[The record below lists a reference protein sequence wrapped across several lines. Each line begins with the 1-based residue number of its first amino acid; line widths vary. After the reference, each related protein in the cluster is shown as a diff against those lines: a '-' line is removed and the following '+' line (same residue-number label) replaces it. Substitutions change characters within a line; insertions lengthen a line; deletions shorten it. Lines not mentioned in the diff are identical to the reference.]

1 MKYDR
6 MKQTDMTASSPH
18 SSTISYMGG
27 IVKRKRL
34 EMNLTQESF
43 SNGICSVSYL
53 SKVENN
59 RMPPNDYFIKEMSK
73 KCGLNLEL
81 CSKEFEDSIVLKR
94 AFKAFYQRDFNVLE
108 SLMKEAFDL
117 ELHQTCELIKLAYS
131 VGMKNFRESRSIF
144 ADLKTMSRHFNRYMR
159 LVYEMLSMIHAFD
172 TQKYTEAL
180 KHLETL
186 EDSSHKDHYINGLR
200 ETYAFLIKQKLCKKT
215 ASLKHF
221 NAALKS
227 LTEYYQP
234 DFLMMLKLY
243 NVYFLIEESEEAA
256 DYALGTIPRCM
267 VPDALLNMYRYMQ
280 IRLSKIMGDTE
291 ETLGKLNGGSGDC
304 WYYRALSLLAKRDPE
319 AVKHHIDDPSEDAL
333 LEKVYC
339 ESLLTECENTYKSY
353 LRDIAF
359 PLSIEKQE
367 ISYINHFA
375 SELIDIARKRSRYK
389 EALAVH
395 TKRSKVISRL
405 HGA

>member
-6 MKQTDMTASSPH
+6 MKHADPYMNTRHPN
-18 SSTISYMGG
+18 TISYMGG
-27 IVKRKRL
+27 IVKRKRQ
-34 EMNLTQESF
+34 EMSLTQESF

-94 AFKAFYQRDFNVLE
+94 AFKAFYQRDLNVLE
-108 SLMKEAFDL
+108 SLMVEAQDL
-117 ELHQTCELIKLAYS
+117 ELHQTGELIHLACS
-131 VGMKNFRESRSIF
+131 VGGKNFRKSRSI
-144 ADLKTMSRHFNRYMR
+144 LSELRGMSRHFNRYMG

-200 ETYAFLIKQKLCKKT
+200 ETYAFFIKQKLHKKT
-215 ASLKHF
+215 ASMSHF
-221 NAALKS
+221 AVAMKS

-234 DFLMMLKLY
+234 EFLMMLKLY
-243 NVYFLIEESEEAA
+243 NVFFLLEESEEAA
-256 DYALGTIPRCM
+256 GEALGTIPRVI
-267 VPDALLNMYRYMQ
+267 VPKTLLNMYRYMR
-280 IRLSKIMGDTE
+280 IRLSKSSDDTE
-291 ETLGKLNGGSGDC
+291 AALRKLNTDHRDC
-304 WYYRALSLLAKRDPE
+304 WFYRALSLLAKRDPE
-319 AVKHHIDDPSEDAL
+319 GVREHFEDPREDAL
-333 LEKVYC
+333 LEKVYY
-339 ESLLTECENTYKSY
+339 ESLLTVCENTYKSY

-367 ISYINHFA
+367 IGYINHFA
-375 SELIDIARKRSRYK
+375 SELIDLARKRSRYK

-395 TKRSKVISRL
+395 TKRSKVLSRL
-405 HGA
+405 CSA

>member
-1 MKYDR
+1 
-6 MKQTDMTASSPH
+6 
-18 SSTISYMGG
+18 MGG

-94 AFKAFYQRDFNVLE
+94 AFKAFYHQEFNVLI
-108 SLMKEAFDL
+108 SLRKEAADL
-117 ELHQTCELIKLAYS
+117 ELLNTSELIRLMHT
-131 VGMKNFRESRSIF
+131 VGKKQYRESRRIVNEMWS
-144 ADLKTMSRHFNRYMR
+144 LNSHFNRYMG

-180 KHLETL
+180 KHLEIL
-186 EDSSHKDHYINGLR
+186 QDSSHRDHYINGLR
-200 ETYAFLIKQKLCKKT
+200 ETYAFLIKQKLHKKNE
-215 ASLKHF
+215 SMRHF
-221 NAALKS
+221 SAAIKS

-234 DFLMMLKLY
+234 DYLIMLKLY
-243 NVYFLIEESEEAA
+243 NVFFLIDESKSSAQEALQA
-256 DYALGTIPRCM
+256 IPKVM
-267 VPDALLNMYRYMQ
+267 VPLELINMYRYMQ
-280 IRLSKIMGDTE
+280 LRLFNKDQEVESMLDELYCEIK
-291 ETLGKLNGGSGDC
+291 DC
-304 WYYRALSLLAKRDPE
+304 WYYRALSLVAKRDPE
-319 AVKHHIDDPSEDAL
+319 GMREHFKSPKEDAL
-333 LEKVYC
+333 LEKVYY
-339 ESLLTECENTYKSY
+339 ESMLAECEETYKSH

-359 PLSIEKQE
+359 PLAIEKQE

-375 SELIDIARKRSRYK
+375 TELIELARKRSRYK
-389 EALAVH
+389 EALAIH
-395 TKRSKVISRL
+395 SKRSKALSRL
-405 HGA
+405 YGA

>member
-6 MKQTDMTASSPH
+6 MKHTDMTTSMRD

-81 CSKEFEDSIVLKR
+81 CSREFEDSIVLKR
-94 AFKAFYQRDFNVLE
+94 AFKAFYQRDFNVLK
-108 SLMKEAFDL
+108 SLSKEACDL
-117 ELHQTCELIKLAYS
+117 ELHHTCELIGLAYS
-131 VGMKNFRESRSIF
+131 VGMKDFKESRRTFREFKIMGRQ
-144 ADLKTMSRHFNRYMR
+144 LNRYMR
-159 LVYEMLSMIHAFD
+159 LVHGMLSMIHAFD

-180 KHLETL
+180 QHLETL
-186 EDSSHKDHYINGLR
+186 QESSHRDHYINGLR
-200 ETYAFLIKQKLCKKT
+200 ETYAFLIKQKLHKKT
-215 ASLKHF
+215 ASMRHF
-221 NAALKS
+221 TSAMKS

-234 DFLMMLKLY
+234 EFLMMLKLY
-243 NVYFLIEESEEAA
+243 NVYFLVEESEEAA
-256 DYALGTIPRCM
+256 EYALGTIPRVM
-267 VPDALLNMYRYMQ
+267 VPDALINMYRYMQ
-280 IRLSKIMGDTE
+280 IRLSKSADNTE
-291 ETLGKLNGGSGDC
+291 EALGRLNADTGDC

-319 AVKHHIDDPSEDAL
+319 GVKDHFNDPREDAL

-367 ISYINHFA
+367 IDYINHFA
-375 SELIDIARKRSRYK
+375 SELIDLARKRSRYK

-395 TKRSKVISRL
+395 TKRSKVLSRL
-405 HGA
+405 YGA